1 MILVVAEQDDGVV
14 APLSLEALTFARG
27 LGTGPGSD
35 PSDSVIEAVLAGP
48 GSERAA
54 ETLAAYGVGRAHVL
68 AGEHTKSYLPAAWAA
83 DLVELV
89 AHLSP
94 RIVLAAGSD
103 RGHELLAHIGAR
115 TDLPVATNVVEVGE
129 DGGEFSAVRQCFGGS
144 VLERVVID
152 APTKL
157 LTVAAH
163 VVTAEPATG
172 VPTASVEIVEYTGVA
187 SADDLR
193 ARVIR
198 QATKAEGGVSLSDAR
213 VVVGGG
219 RGVGSPEGFDEL
231 IELAGLLGGTLGVS
245 RVVTGLGWRPH
256 SEQVGQTGTRIAPD
270 LYVACGISGAIQH
283 MAGCQSAKTILAIN
297 NDPDA
302 PMVARADYA
311 VIGDLHAI
319 VPALIAELRKSAR

>member
-1 MILVVAEQDDGVV
+1 VILVLVEHEEAAVV
-14 APLSLEALTFARG
+14 PLSLEAVTFARRLAANWG
-27 LGTGPGSD
+27 GP
-35 PSDSVIEAVLAGP
+35 VEAVLIGP
-48 GSERAA
+48 GADQASAA
-54 ETLAAYGVGRAHVL
+54 LPEYGVARAHVVTGDHL
-68 AGEHTKSYLPAAWAA
+68 DTYNPAAWAA
-83 DLVELV
+83 GLHDVVTLTAPEL
-89 AHLSP
+89 
-94 RIVLAAGSD
+94 VLAAGSD
-103 RGHELLAHIGAR
+103 RGHELLAHVGAR
-115 TDLPVATNVVEVGE
+115 ADVPFVTNAVEIRPGT
-129 DGGEFSAVRQCFGGS
+129 EFGAVRQCFGGS
-144 VLERVVID
+144 VLEEVVID
-152 APTKL
+152 APVKL

-163 VVTAEPATG
+163 IVEAEPSTPG
-172 VPTASVEIVEYTGVA
+172 ASGIELVEHAA
-187 SADDLR
+187 SANASDLR
-193 ARVIR
+193 ARVTR
-198 QATKAEGGVSLSDAR
+198 QASKPEGGVSLSDAR

-219 RGVGSPEGFDEL
+219 RGVGGPDGFDEL

-319 VPALIAELRKSAR
+319 VPALIAELRKSAV